1 MTFIVRRAVVEN
13 FKKYALDNTIDQLTN
28 NWFLSNY
35 IYFSK
40 TRILCNYFVNA
51 KIFYYQYVVNFFW
64 QNLLR
69 LKNYVY
75 FVKTQRKHVIY
86 DLTVNS
92 ILLRRIWLIL
102 PGYQITESKLTTRHN
117 LLYDLHKASPAGHN
131 KRCFMNGSTAIK
143 TIILLFIQV

>member
-1 MTFIVRRAVVEN
+1 MTLITKIIY
-13 FKKYALDNTIDQLTN
+13 KKTLQKYYALDDTTDQLTN

-35 IYFSK
+35 MYFSK

-51 KIFYYQYVVNFFW
+51 KIFYYQYVVNFF
-64 QNLLR
+64 LTKFIAS

-92 ILLRRIWLIL
+92 ILLRRMWLIL

-131 KRCFMNGSTAIK
+131 KRCFMNGITTIK
-143 TIILLFIQV
+143 TIILLFI